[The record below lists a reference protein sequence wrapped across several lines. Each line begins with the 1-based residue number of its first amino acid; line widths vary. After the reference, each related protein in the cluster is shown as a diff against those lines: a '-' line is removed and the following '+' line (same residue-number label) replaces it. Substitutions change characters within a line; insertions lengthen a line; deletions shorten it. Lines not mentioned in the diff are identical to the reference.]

1 MTASGC
7 SCASRDEV
15 LGELLGVFVN
25 TLDDEVVSLLAAVTR
40 AETAA
45 VAAHAHAIR
54 GAAANVAAAAL
65 ARAAATLE
73 RMARDGVVVA
83 IDVAALRAAWGDT
96 QRHPVVEP
104 FVAHDRRMG

>member
-15 LGELLGVFVN
+15 LGGLLGVFVN

-54 GAAANVAAAAL
+54 GAAANVAAAA
-65 ARAAATLE
+65 TLE